1 MKQAEILEKKIVA
14 CKDRRGSL
22 DETFRSM
29 QYAKLIK
36 RFDKLSHKTI
46 KDYNPVTY
54 SKYVIDF
61 ENITKYY
68 YNK

>member
-1 MKQAEILEKKIVA
+1 MLEKKIIT
-14 CKDRRGSL
+14 CQDRKGSL

-36 RFDKLSHKTI
+36 RFNKLSHQTNKHVKI
-46 KDYNPVTY
+46 SNIQ
-54 SKYVIDF
+54 SNYVIDF

-68 YNK
+68 FNK